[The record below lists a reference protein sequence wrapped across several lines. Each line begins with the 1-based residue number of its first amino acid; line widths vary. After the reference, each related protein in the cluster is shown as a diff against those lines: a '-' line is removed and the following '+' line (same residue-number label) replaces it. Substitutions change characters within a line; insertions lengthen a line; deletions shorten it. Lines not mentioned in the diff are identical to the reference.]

1 MHNVILFGAPGSG
14 KGTQAQLLAQ
24 KYHYYHISTGDILRK
39 EIAGLTE
46 LGKAAKAVVDAGKL
60 VPDPLVIAIVEGN
73 ILKNKDFFQGVIF
86 DGFPRTRDQAAA
98 LDQMLVKL
106 HTTIH
111 QVIYLE
117 VPVEELIKRIGLR
130 AQTSN
135 RSDDNDLTIIN
146 ARIKE
151 YNDKTEP
158 VLAYYRQQGKYEK
171 VIGIGTVEDINVR
184 VCAAIDQFKA

>member
-39 EIAGLTE
+39 EIAGRTE
-46 LGKAAKAVVDAGKL
+46 LGQAAKAIVDAGKL
-60 VPDPLVIAIVEGN
+60 VPDPLVIAMVEAN
-73 ILKNKDFFQGVIF
+73 IAKNKNLFQGVIF

-106 HTTIH
+106 QATIH

-117 VPVEELIKRIGLR
+117 VPVEELIKRIGIR

-135 RSDDNDLTIIN
+135 RSDDNDLAIIN

-171 VIGIGTVEDINVR
+171 VIGIGTVEDINAR
-184 VCAAIDQFKA
+184 VCAAIDQYKV